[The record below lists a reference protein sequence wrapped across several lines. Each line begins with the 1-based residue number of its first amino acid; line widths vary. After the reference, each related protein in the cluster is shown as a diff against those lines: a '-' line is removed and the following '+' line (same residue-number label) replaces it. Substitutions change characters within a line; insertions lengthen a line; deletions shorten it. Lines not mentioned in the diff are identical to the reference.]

1 MCRATNESE
10 KLEKNKC
17 PVIGNWLN
25 KWLYMYSIRY
35 YIGIKNDGNK
45 NYVTTQEMLMTML
58 YEIADL
64 KLHLCYGYSLCLHKY
79 RNRKEMGKNKNGCLL
94 G

>member
-1 MCRATNESE
+1 
-10 KLEKNKC
+10 
-17 PVIGNWLN
+17 
-25 KWLYMYSIRY
+25 MYSIRY

-45 NYVTTQEMLMTML
+45 NYVTAQKMLMTML

-79 RNRKEMGKNKNGCLL
+79 RNRKEMGKIFAGYYIREVWEEVRM
-94 G
+94 